1 MGLLRVPRLNVNKA
15 IGIKQLCYCDLKRRS
30 CMRFGNYKIDSF
42 WLIMIIGFL
51 ATSIFFPFMLLS
63 VIVLLIFGLEKDDK
77 KD

>member
-1 MGLLRVPRLNVNKA
+1 
-15 IGIKQLCYCDLKRRS
+15 
-30 CMRFGNYKIDSF
+30 MRFGNYKIDSF

-63 VIVLLIFGLEKDDK
+63 VILLLIFGLEKNDK

>member
-1 MGLLRVPRLNVNKA
+1 M
-15 IGIKQLCYCDLKRRS
+15 S
-30 CMRFGNYKIDSF
+30 FGNYKIDSF
-42 WLIMIIGFL
+42 CLIMIIGFL